1 MQKSKVYQEAFQNAI
16 TLGYNKG
23 KQDYKQKKPYKAV
36 IENIIIP
43 SSVIDKLALLLV
55 SDMVIIVVFMIIMM
69 IIITKSKN

>member
-43 SSVIDKLALLLV
+43 SSVIDKEDYKAGFAAGFRYGYNRGFY
-55 SDMVIIVVFMIIMM
+55 DHDDD
-69 IIITKSKN
+69 NYN